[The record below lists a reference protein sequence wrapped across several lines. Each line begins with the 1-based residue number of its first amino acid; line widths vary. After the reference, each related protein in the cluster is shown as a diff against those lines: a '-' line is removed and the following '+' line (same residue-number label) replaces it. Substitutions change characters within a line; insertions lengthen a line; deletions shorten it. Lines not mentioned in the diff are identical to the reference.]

1 MRIGNIF
8 FVWENIRFMKCEMID
23 TLAIRQPEKWLYEIR
38 QKGVESTCY
47 VMVPNANVRFIN
59 IQYLIISSSPSCSS
73 SLKFYL
79 LNQFSMF
86 FFPSSFLYQLN
97 LILIA
102 MCTQTQSRWWI
113 KKKLSIE
120 SQCFFGTSFV
130 LWNCLFRY
138 TFLLMDTSANWYLCT
153 VYFLDS
159 YFVGYLFVFILE
171 LDDYFQLLSINKFMR
186 IL

>member
-113 KKKLSIE
+113 KKKALNRITM
-120 SQCFFGTSFV
+120 FFWHIIRFMKLFIQIYVSLDGYKCQLIFV
-130 LWNCLFRY
+130 Y
-138 TFLLMDTSANWYLCT
+138 S
-153 VYFLDS
+153 
-159 YFVGYLFVFILE
+159 
-171 LDDYFQLLSINKFMR
+171 LLSWFIFCWIFICFYIRARWLFSITFN
-186 IL
+186 